1 MKLYENELNYKAVL
15 GNIITDNCPNFIL
28 IAGDYGLG
36 KTEFATQIGRMITCS
51 NLTYEGV
58 CGICDNC
65 KKDISIDETFLS
77 SITILNMANKEKDVI
92 KSLIEENV
100 RGTTFGKKVYIYD
113 EFHAIPKEDQERW
126 LSGSNLLTNS
136 YLILTTTKTNR
147 IDKGILSRSL
157 KITMRPISLT
167 STQELLIDRG
177 YPDLDYDIVTLL
189 HSRMR
194 GVPRDILVLASF
206 LHSANLTKE
215 EQITFI
221 EGGHQVDLDSIF
233 MMVNEKVEYLKEA
246 RRLIDTNQEYILVR
260 AIEEF
265 LYNLIALGEDEYK
278 KKFILA
284 SKIPYDK
291 IFFLLDKAK
300 TPVVFFPLVLRMAL
314 PQTTLVEKAKHQSA
328 MTEVRAQEQ
337 KQGGLSSW

>member
-1 MKLYENELNYKAVL
+1 MKLYENELNYRAVL
-15 GNIITDNCPNFIL
+15 GNVITNNCPNIIL

-36 KTEFATQIGRMITCS
+36 KTEFAKQIGRLITCS
-51 NLTYEGV
+51 NLTNEGICGV
-58 CGICDNC
+58 CENC
-65 KKDISIDETFLS
+65 KKEISIDETFLS
-77 SITILNMANKEKDVI
+77 SITILNMANKEKEEI
-92 KSLIEENV
+92 KRLIEENV
-100 RGTTFGKKVYIYD
+100 RGTTFGKKIYIYD

-136 YLILTTTKTNR
+136 YLILTTTKMNK

-157 KITMRPISLT
+157 KITMRPISLI
-167 STQELLIDRG
+167 STQELLIERG
-177 YPDLDYDIVTLL
+177 YPNLDVDMVALL
-189 HSRMR
+189 HRRMH
-194 GVPRDILVLASF
+194 GVPRDILILAKF

-221 EGGHQVDLDSIF
+221 EGGHNVDLETLF

-246 RRLIDTNQEYILVR
+246 RRLIEINQEYILIR
-260 AIEEF
+260 AIEDF
-265 LYNLIALGEDEYK
+265 LYNLIALGENEYK

-291 IFFLLDKAK
+291 IFLLLEKAK

-314 PQTTLVEKAKHQSA
+314 PQTTKIEKTQHQLS
-328 MTEVRAQEQ
+328 MTNERVKEQ
-337 KQGGLSSW
+337 KQGGLSKW